1 MKYAWIFLD
10 DQVAEAVEGA
20 DLDLVGFGADIF
32 DEAMAHFGS
41 GGIGVG
47 EAQDAGR
54 GSVGFAYDITD
65 AEGEDFCFSGTV
77 GAAAASV
84 VVAVA
89 VVVDVVFVESAF
101 VVGADG

>member
-20 DLDLVGFGADIF
+20 DLDFVGFGADIF

-47 EAQDAGR
+47 EAQDAGW

-65 AEGEDFCFSGTV
+65 AEGEDFCFSGTGACDDHDGAFDGVNGEALV
-77 GAAAASV
+77 G
-84 VVAVA
+84 
-89 VVVDVVFVESAF
+89 VEG
-101 VVGADG
+101 V